1 MAFHQPGHSDLHRV
15 FWNPP
20 GAGRSLLADA
30 VPDIRCIRNV
40 RAAGNVQ
47 ILPFGMEINELEA
60 VFIWAFE
67 SIWFLEIPLVWC
79 LLSARWT
86 GAITDAL
93 MFPSAQLLVVE
104 VTSCKIT
111 LQ

>member
-30 VPDIRCIRNV
+30 VPDIRCIRNF

-47 ILPFGMEINELEA
+47 ILPFGMEINELKA
-60 VFIWAFE
+60 K
-67 SIWFLEIPLVWC
+67 FLFGHSNPFGFLKFHWSGGC
-79 LLSARWT
+79 YPPDGL
-86 GAITDAL
+86 G
-93 MFPSAQLLVVE
+93 QLQ
-104 VTSCKIT
+104 TH
-111 LQ
+111 